1 MKAIDKDQKVILKN
15 LKHDLMNPISTM
27 IGFSELILEI
37 LINNKNHNLHRDV
50 NNIKKSSNDILI
62 ITNQIFKEENYNN
75 IKTLQEFITN
85 QDFHYTLRTSL
96 TNILGLC
103 EIALDEI
110 LEINYLSSNDNEECL
125 DSIKKINLSAKAL
138 LGQINEINN
147 YSNME
152 EEELIEA
159 YFTKQYLKSSSIINF
174 DIEKNIQIN
183 IKSGTIVIIDDE
195 KNNCQLIKKL
205 LKHTN
210 HTIFTKYDGKES
222 INYIENNYKNIDLIL
237 LDLIMPNMNG
247 IEILSHLKHNKYT
260 YHIPV
265 IMLSALDEIDAV
277 VDCISLGADDF
288 LFKPINRILLEAR
301 IKNSLEKKYFHDK
314 EIKYQKKIKL
324 EQKKS
329 NDLLLNILPKTIA
342 DRLKKGETPLADK
355 IDSATVLFADLKG
368 FTQMSSK
375 IPAKKLVIML
385 NNIFSEFDELLVKYN
400 LEKIKTI
407 GDNYMLA
414 GGIPEPMEFHA
425 EAVSDMALE
434 MINSMSNINKNL
446 NTKLEIRIG
455 INSGPLSAGVIG
467 KKKFSYDLWGDT
479 VNVAS
484 RMESYG
490 KDGFVHISKN
500 TYKLIKDKYTI
511 KKCDPIEI
519 HGKGIM
525 ETYYIIKKIT

>member
-260 YHIPV
+260 CI
-265 IMLSALDEIDAV
+265 LS
-277 VDCISLGADDF
+277 
-288 LFKPINRILLEAR
+288 R
-301 IKNSLEKKYFHDK
+301 
-314 EIKYQKKIKL
+314 
-324 EQKKS
+324 
-329 NDLLLNILPKTIA
+329 
-342 DRLKKGETPLADK
+342 
-355 IDSATVLFADLKG
+355 
-368 FTQMSSK
+368 
-375 IPAKKLVIML
+375 
-385 NNIFSEFDELLVKYN
+385 
-400 LEKIKTI
+400 
-407 GDNYMLA
+407 
-414 GGIPEPMEFHA
+414 
-425 EAVSDMALE
+425 
-434 MINSMSNINKNL
+434 
-446 NTKLEIRIG
+446 
-455 INSGPLSAGVIG
+455 
-467 KKKFSYDLWGDT
+467 
-479 VNVAS
+479 
-484 RMESYG
+484 
-490 KDGFVHISKN
+490 
-500 TYKLIKDKYTI
+500 
-511 KKCDPIEI
+511 
-519 HGKGIM
+519 
-525 ETYYIIKKIT
+525 